1 MNRRFITFVLI
12 LGLVFSNMLLPSK
25 SQARSPKHTV
35 YVTTYALE
43 FFTEALAGD
52 LVDVKNFVPPAADL
66 HSWEPTARDMAE
78 LSEAS
83 LLIANGAGLE
93 PWLDKVTVVLDEAKV
108 IDSSTHVD
116 LLPSIDNSEHDDHDD
131 LGDAD
136 DHDSADHDGA
146 DHDGDDHDADD
157 HDADDHNHDA
167 DDHDHHHDHGAYDP
181 HFWVD
186 PHCAEEQ
193 AKAVYEA
200 LLNLLPEDE
209 DTLKANYE
217 ALEEKFEALQ
227 DKADQLDDGPGK
239 AFVVTHGGFRY
250 LSERYDLEQLAL
262 NVADHSEPPPRELA
276 IIIERAKELGLKT
289 VLFDSS
295 DSSKQAEVIAEAISG
310 EIVPIQTFEYVSE
323 EARTDGRDYFDRMTD
338 MLETLQAAL
347 GGYDD

>member
-43 FFTEALAGD
+43 SFTEALAGD

-136 DHDSADHDGA
+136 DHD
-146 DHDGDDHDADD
+146 GD
-157 HDADDHNHDA
+157 
-167 DDHDHHHDHGAYDP
+167 DHGAYDP

-209 DTLKANYE
+209 DALKANYE

>member
-43 FFTEALAGD
+43 SFTEALAGD

-66 HSWEPTARDMAE
+66 HSWEPTARDMAA

-116 LLPSIDNSEHDDHDD
+116 LLPSIGNSEHDDHDD

-136 DHDSADHDGA
+136 DHD
-146 DHDGDDHDADD
+146 GD
-157 HDADDHNHDA
+157 
-167 DDHDHHHDHGAYDP
+167 DHGAYDP

-186 PHCAEEQ
+186 PYCAEEQ

>member
-43 FFTEALAGD
+43 SFTEALAGD

-66 HSWEPTARDMAE
+66 HSWEPTARDMAA

-108 IDSSTHVD
+108 IDSSKHVD
-116 LLPSIDNSEHDDHDD
+116 LLPSIGNSEHDDHDD
-131 LGDAD
+131 LG
-136 DHDSADHDGA
+136 
-146 DHDGDDHDADD
+146 
-157 HDADDHNHDA
+157 DA

-186 PHCAEEQ
+186 PYCAEEQ
-193 AKAVYEA
+193 AKAVYEE

-209 DTLKANYE
+209 DALKANYE
-217 ALEEKFEALQ
+217 ALEEKFETLQ

-262 NVADHSEPPPRELA
+262 NVADHSEPSPRELA

-295 DSSKQAEVIAEAISG
+295 GSSKQAEVIAEAISG